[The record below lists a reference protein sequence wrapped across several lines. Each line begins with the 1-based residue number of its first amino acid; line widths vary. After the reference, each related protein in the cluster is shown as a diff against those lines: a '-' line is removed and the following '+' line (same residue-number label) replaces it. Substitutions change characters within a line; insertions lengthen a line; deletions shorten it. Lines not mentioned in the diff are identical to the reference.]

1 MRDYLLVTNT
11 VLVNSLQQGAVS
23 CGGELE
29 VTGVD
34 SQMLLHRSG
43 LEVGVRVNP
52 HIGVLYINEDI
63 GSIVM

>member
-1 MRDYLLVTNT
+1 MRGHLFLA
-11 VLVNSLQQGAVS
+11 NSLQQGAVTS
-23 CGGELE
+23 GGQLGAA
-29 VTGVD
+29 GVD

-43 LEVGVRVNP
+43 LEVGIRVNP